1 MHILVHTYLG
11 MFTSLHI
18 TLEIGWVSFFALWL
32 GFGLSSDIFFFIF
45 QSNVSKKSTY
55 LLQAI
60 QVLEKIAFR

>member
-32 GFGLSSDIFFFIF
+32 GFGLSSDIFFSFF
-45 QSNVSKKSTY
+45 SQMFLKN
-55 LLQAI
+55 LLPTSGYSSS
-60 QVLEKIAFR
+60 